1 MRFES
6 LSIAS
11 TRMAAE
17 LTRRYTILP
26 DHSLRTLVECGPVEP
41 RRLGMMAPRFNRED
55 HEGGRYVKR
64 FLIHW
69 LVIALALWV
78 TAYVLP
84 GVNIDSTQA
93 LAIAA
98 IVLGLVNALI
108 RPFLTILTLPI
119 TILTLGLFYLVVN
132 GLTFLLA
139 AKLVPGFHVA
149 GFWWAVLGALG
160 VSIVSSFV
168 GMFTGED

>member
-1 MRFES
+1 M
-6 LSIAS
+6 
-11 TRMAAE
+11 
-17 LTRRYTILP
+17 
-26 DHSLRTLVECGPVEP
+26 
-41 RRLGMMAPRFNRED
+41 
-55 HEGGRYVKR
+55 KR

-84 GVNIDSTQA
+84 GVSVDSTQA

-108 RPFLTILTLPI
+108 RPVLTILTLPI
-119 TILTLGLFYLVVN
+119 TILTLGLFYLVIN

-139 AKLVPGFHVA
+139 SKLVPGFHVG
-149 GFWWAVLGALG
+149 GFWWAVLGALL
-160 VSIVSSFV
+160 VSIISSFV
-168 GMFTGED
+168 GAFAGDD

>member
-1 MRFES
+1 M
-6 LSIAS
+6 
-11 TRMAAE
+11 
-17 LTRRYTILP
+17 
-26 DHSLRTLVECGPVEP
+26 
-41 RRLGMMAPRFNRED
+41 
-55 HEGGRYVKR
+55 KR

-84 GVNIDSTQA
+84 GVSVDSTQA

-108 RPFLTILTLPI
+108 RPVLTILTLPI
-119 TILTLGLFYLVVN
+119 TILTLGLFYLVIN

-139 AKLVPGFHVA
+139 SKLVPGFHVG
-149 GFWWAVLGALG
+149 GFWWAVLGALL
-160 VSIVSSFV
+160 VSIISSFV
-168 GMFTGED
+168 GGFSGDD